1 MKKLLVIALL
11 ICLLLSFSGCYTP
24 SRANVDVGDYNG
36 NDFLSKIEDN
46 TPLSQILLPG
56 THDSGA
62 TRDFFIPATAR
73 CQWMSIT
80 QQLNAGVRYMDI
92 RLTRVKGKLDVY
104 HGPAYQGISFEDVV
118 SDVLEFLEEN
128 PSETLIMCIK
138 EESDAKGEN
147 GNFEDMVKYSIDK
160 NADKWFLENRIPT
173 LGEVRGKIVLMRR
186 YWAPSNSTT
195 AIGFDASIGWADN
208 TTFTLENG
216 DYALACQDHYQLENT
231 QEKWESISNFFQ
243 QMKSTQ
249 PNTYYLNNTSGYI
262 PGLFDIPNL
271 IKVCKHINVVLL
283 AELRNTKDIKGI
295 IACDHITQ
303 EIAKDIISL
312 NFK

>member
-1 MKKLLVIALL
+1 MKKLLLIALL
-11 ICLLLSFSGCYTP
+11 ICLLLTTSGCYTP
-24 SRANVDVGDYNG
+24 PRANVNVGDYNG
-36 NDFLSKIEDN
+36 NDFLAKIDDN

-73 CQWMSIT
+73 CQWMTIGE
-80 QQLNAGVRYMDI
+80 QLSAGVRYMDI

-104 HGPAYQGISFEDVV
+104 HGPAYQGLSFEDVIA
-118 SDVLEFLEEN
+118 DVLTFLEEN
-128 PSETLIMCIK
+128 PTETLIMCIK

-147 GNFEDMVKYSIDK
+147 GAFEDMVKAVIDK
-160 NADKWFLENRIPT
+160 RANQWFTENRIPT

-186 YWAPSNSTT
+186 YHAEANSST
-195 AIGFDASIGWADN
+195 AIGFDASSGWADN
-208 TTFTLENG
+208 TTFTLKNG
-216 DYALACQDHYQLENT
+216 DYSLACQDHYQLKNT

-243 QMKSTQ
+243 QMKNTQ

-271 IKVCKHINVVLL
+271 NQVCKHINVVLL

-295 IACDHITQ
+295 VACDHITK
-303 EIAKDIISL
+303 EIAKEIVSL

>member
-11 ICLLLSFSGCYTP
+11 ICMLFSLSGCYIP
-24 SRANVDVGDYNG
+24 PHKNLDVDDYNG
-36 NDFLSKIEDN
+36 NDFLSKIADN
-46 TPLSQILLPG
+46 TPLSQIALPG

-62 TRDFFIPATAR
+62 TRDFFIPSTAR

-80 QQLNAGVRYMDI
+80 KQLNAGVRYMDI

-118 SDVLEFLEEN
+118 DDVLEFLEEN

-138 EESDAKGEN
+138 EESDPKGEN
-147 GNFEDMVKYSIDK
+147 PDELCDMVKAVIDA
-160 NADKWFLENRIPT
+160 NSSKWFTENRIPN

-186 YWAPSNSTT
+186 YWSDCE
-195 AIGFDASIGWADN
+195 IGFNAYYGWADN
-208 TTFTLENG
+208 TTFTLESGNNK
-216 DYALACQDHYQLENT
+216 LACQNHYQLENY
-231 QEKWESISNFFQ
+231 QQKWESISNFFQ
-243 QMKSTQ
+243 QMQNAS
-249 PNTYYLNNTSGYI
+249 PDTYYLNNTSGYI

-271 IKVCKHINVVLL
+271 NKICKPINPLLL
-283 AELRNTKDIKGI
+283 AHLQNTKDVKGI
-295 IACDHITQ
+295 IACDHITK
-303 EIAKDIISL
+303 EIAKEIIAL